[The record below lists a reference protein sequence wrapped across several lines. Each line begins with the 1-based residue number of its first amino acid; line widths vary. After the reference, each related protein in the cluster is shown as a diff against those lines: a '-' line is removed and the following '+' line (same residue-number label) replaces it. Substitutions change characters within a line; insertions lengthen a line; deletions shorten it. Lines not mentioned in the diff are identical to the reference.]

1 MWLSSCWI
9 GRYLILLKTDRDGGA
24 PWGGGG
30 MMSDGAVMT
39 NGVVRVL
46 NLVYKLILN
55 PWPSG
60 LLSIL

>member
-1 MWLSSCWI
+1 MLH
-9 GRYLILLKTDRDGGA
+9 G
-24 PWGGGG
+24 GGGG